1 MLNIT
6 NINTAL
12 DGLGQA
18 QELLEDSNHIK
29 TNALGVMLET
39 LKRYETEGYNV
50 NVVKNAVFEDR
61 GYTYKHY
68 DDVQD
73 KMATV
78 EGDKAPAKTSTAF
91 SEAKRAYIQFGS
103 LAKFDTWEDM
113 RKACKPEDAQA
124 DAKALFKDIMKTAKT
139 LDKGWNDYIEG
150 ALAKLQEEVSKAQA
164 K

>member
-1 MLNIT
+1 MLDIT

-12 DGLGQA
+12 DALSQS
-18 QELLEDSNHIK
+18 QELLEDSNSIK

-39 LKRYETEGYNV
+39 LKHYETEGYNV
-50 NVVKNAVFEDR
+50 NAVKQAVFEER

-73 KMATV
+73 KMVTID
-78 EGDKAPAKTSTAF
+78 GDKAPAKTSTAF
-91 SEAKRAYIQFGS
+91 SEAKRAFIQFGS
-103 LAKFDTWEDM
+103 LAEFNSWEDM

-139 LDKGWNDYIEG
+139 LDNGWNTYIEG
-150 ALAKLQEEVSKAQA
+150 ALEKLLTELPK